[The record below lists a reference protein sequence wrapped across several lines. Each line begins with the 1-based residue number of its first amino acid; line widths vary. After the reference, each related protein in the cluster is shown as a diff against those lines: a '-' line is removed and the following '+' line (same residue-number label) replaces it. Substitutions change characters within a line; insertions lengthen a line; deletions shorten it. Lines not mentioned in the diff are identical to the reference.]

1 LECSKKNGTENVW
14 GLGLAPVLNCIPRKR
29 AYRTPCPAEAWIQ
42 AWNDSAEAGKIL
54 PSFAIVAR
62 RDHAV
67 PHCPRRPKA
76 MVCGV
81 GVFGQRKSLPKPQA
95 PFHRCRSHCRRSS
108 MSILIWDA
116 KTHVNVSRGTGFQLV
131 LPINKVVDLVRPRG
145 RASLPQSLA
154 SSGQMHLTRR
164 PVGIRQ
170 PWRHKHTVQHSTH
183 AA

>member
-1 LECSKKNGTENVW
+1 MGF
-14 GLGLAPVLNCIPRKR
+14 GLSTRVFNCIPRKQ

-54 PSFAIVAR
+54 PSFTIVVR
-62 RDHAV
+62 HDHAV

-116 KTHVNVSRGTGFQLV
+116 KTHVNVSTGEGVPACFADKQGCRPRQASRSSVASSVPGFVRSAAFDTRPASRHSATLAAQTHSATF
-131 LPINKVVDLVRPRG
+131 DACCLVRTG
-145 RASLPQSLA
+145 CTAD
-154 SSGQMHLTRR
+154 
-164 PVGIRQ
+164 
-170 PWRHKHTVQHSTH
+170 
-183 AA
+183 